1 MTRKF
6 ININKVNYQPFCIDR
21 PDRNWVLHGSNDT
34 DWGRKFTNIAQSLF
48 QLTDFGGHGP
58 HGEVAVLRVVE
69 ATDPALESVTHLYPP
84 MEETIALVLLLTQ
97 NHVTR

>member
-1 MTRKF
+1 M
-6 ININKVNYQPFCIDR
+6 
-21 PDRNWVLHGSNDT
+21 
-34 DWGRKFTNIAQSLF
+34 
-48 QLTDFGGHGP
+48 DFGGHGP